1 MKFTDQ
7 TGSTIILEN
16 PPTKIISVV
25 PSQTELLFDL
35 GLQDEVIGITKF
47 CIHPD
52 EWFKTKTRIGG
63 TKKLDIEK
71 IFQLQPDIIFA
82 NKEEN
87 ERTDIEVLKAHFPVW
102 ISDIKDLK
110 SANEMILSIGEITGK
125 EQKALNIVSDIR
137 NQFDSLHFSMIKQC
151 IYLIWN
157 NPIMTVGG
165 DTFINDM
172 LQYAGYHNLTNQ
184 QKRYPE
190 LVLLSSEPFP
200 FSQEHIKYFKAL
212 LPFSKVIKVDGE
224 MFSWYGSR
232 LLKSPLYF
240 SKLRSEI
247 ENAS

>member
-1 MKFTDQ
+1 
-7 TGSTIILEN
+7 
-16 PPTKIISVV
+16 
-25 PSQTELLFDL
+25 
-35 GLQDEVIGITKF
+35 
-47 CIHPD
+47 
-52 EWFKTKTRIGG
+52 
-63 TKKLDIEK
+63 
-71 IFQLQPDIIFA
+71 
-82 NKEEN
+82 
-87 ERTDIEVLKAHFPVW
+87 
-102 ISDIKDLK
+102 
-110 SANEMILSIGEITGK
+110 
-125 EQKALNIVSDIR
+125 
-137 NQFDSLHFSMIKQC
+137 
-151 IYLIWN
+151 
-157 NPIMTVGG
+157 MTVGG

-184 QKRYPE
+184 QKRYPELSIDQLKKLNPE